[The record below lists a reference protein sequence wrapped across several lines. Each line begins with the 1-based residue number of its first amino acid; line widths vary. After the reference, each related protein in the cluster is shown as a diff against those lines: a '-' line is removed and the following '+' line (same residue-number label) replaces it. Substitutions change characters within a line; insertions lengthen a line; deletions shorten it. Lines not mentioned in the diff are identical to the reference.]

1 MVVLR
6 TPITQMI
13 IFNQGMLLLD
23 SNYFLI
29 YAYYCLLF
37 FSLSDL
43 GLTSILTDTLQCLPN
58 LEELD
63 LSKNKLTAIKLDGVM
78 PQVKTLSLSSN
89 QLCSVDGL
97 IAFPSLESVDVTN
110 NPTLEVSKGSS

>member
-1 MVVLR
+1 M
-6 TPITQMI
+6 
-13 IFNQGMLLLD
+13 D
-23 SNYFLI
+23 SNRI
-29 YAYYCLLF
+29 VIEAYYCLSF

-43 GLTSILTDTLQCLPN
+43 GLTSVVTDTLQCLPN

-63 LSKNKLTAIKLDGVM
+63 LSKNKLTAIKLDGAM

-97 IAFPSLESVDVTN
+97 TAFPSLESVDVTN
-110 NPTLEVSKGSS
+110 NPTLEVSKGGS